1 MIRPVSPPTLAA
13 PAAAYSLAVV
23 VDQPTRW
30 LHTSGIVPTRPDGT
44 IADTIGEQAEE
55 VWRSIGALLAEAGL
69 GVADIVSY
77 TTYAVQGQPLADVM
91 AARDRALQ
99 GHLACSTLIV
109 VPQLARPE
117 WLLEIQVVAAGTV

>member
-1 MIRPVSPPTLAA
+1 MNRPLAPAGLAA

-23 VDQPTRW
+23 VEQPSRW
-30 LHTSGIVPTRPDGT
+30 LHTSGIVPTRPDGS

-55 VWRSIGALLAEAGL
+55 VWRSLGVLLAEAGMQ
-69 GVADIVSY
+69 VTDIVGY

-99 GHLACSTLIV
+99 GHPACSTLIV

-117 WLLEIQVVAAGTV
+117 WLVEIQVVAAS